1 MSSSILWFSNESTV
15 FASMFL
21 NHTPTPTIGSPNL
34 PPRPWNCND
43 IRYNV
48 FNGPADQLSFSG
60 KHVNGIKTCFP
71 LSQNISSRYYRNSNE
86 LLQILIVSLLNSI
99 SQFEIVSHLGQW
111 HILSKKFPELL
122 IKALSQ
128 EKFVRERRDRL
139 AFLLPNCPVNIL

>member
-21 NHTPTPTIGSPNL
+21 NHSPTPTIGSPNL

-111 HILSKKFPELL
+111 LILFKKFPELL
-122 IKALSQ
+122 IKVLSQ
-128 EKFVRERRDRL
+128 EEFVRERRDRL

>member
-60 KHVNGIKTCFP
+60 KHANGIKTCFP

-111 HILSKKFPELL
+111 HILFKKFPELL
-122 IKALSQ
+122 IKVLSQ
-128 EKFVRERRDRL
+128 EEFVRERRDRL